1 MMDQEKTKN
10 QLISELE
17 ELRKLNAELA
27 LNSKDLKIAEI
38 ESKKLADE
46 FESILDHL
54 PALVFY
60 KDKHNNFIHVN
71 KYLAD
76 AHNLKKEELEGK
88 NLFEIYPADQA
99 ENISRMI

>member
-76 AHNLKKEELEGK
+76 AHIFTKEERK
-88 NLFEIYPADQA
+88 VQNLFENYPPEQS
-99 ENISRMI
+99 ENM